1 LSEDHGDVLEDEVSK
16 EGIVSREDGSLP
28 REFSGAEGVRVI
40 LSGDADEVRAPSGGG
55 GSGRASTVAATPAPV
70 ASGGD
75 GSGRAR
81 AVPPSFL
88 TPSPFVLELVEYPG
102 GPLKC
107 RAGRSNAE

>member
-1 LSEDHGDVLEDEVSK
+1 MSN

-40 LSGDADEVRAPSGGG
+40 LSRDAGEVRVPSGGG
-55 GSGRASTVAATPAPV
+55 GSGRASTGAATPAPG

-75 GSGRAR
+75 GSGRAE
-81 AVPPSFL
+81 AVPPSFS

-102 GPLKC
+102 GPPKF
-107 RAGRSNAE
+107 RAGRSKAE